1 MIRDRDL
8 HSLWARARVGGIPST
23 SAEPDRGSS
32 ALAWC
37 IIACRPV
44 YQENRDV
51 LGEKARSFVVN
62 VVGAGLSSCRREP
75 SYLRILSLSLSLS
88 LSRSLLCSLATRLSS
103 YLFFFTILRRISHLS
118 SLLRSLRRELGF
130 SVFAIVQ
137 SHLSFLFSIPFLS
150 LFFFF
155 FGCNRLA
162 YVTEL
167 AALCLLA
174 VLSLASLS
182 LSLSLSLFLSSFSL
196 REPR

>member
-1 MIRDRDL
+1 MV
-8 HSLWARARVGGIPST
+8 HYRV
-23 SAEPDRGSS
+23 SS
-32 ALAWC
+32 SV
-37 IIACRPV
+37 P
-44 YQENRDV
+44 
-51 LGEKARSFVVN
+51 GESRCSRRKSSFVRRKRRRCRFVL
-62 VVGAGLSSCRREP
+62 LSPRAFLSTN
-75 SYLRILSLSLSLS
+75 SLSLSPS